1 MAGPSV
7 SSMNLGLGSGHAAA
21 RCWAS
26 CFLHIWNGLSP
37 LTEAWRVVTVWGP
50 CKLRALPSQMA
61 LREVPQ

>member
-26 CFLHIWNGLSP
+26 CFLHIWMGSALRPRPGVS
-37 LTEAWRVVTVWGP
+37 VWGP